1 MSEPAA
7 SDQDESAQR
16 APGDSHGGPR
26 LAVVVLAW
34 NAREEV
40 LRCLAS
46 LRGEMRPG
54 DLVIL
59 VDNASAD
66 GTAEAV
72 REREPAVRVVVNGAN
87 LGYAGGM
94 NTGLRLALADSGVGL
109 VLVLNQD
116 TVVPPGTLAALLG
129 AAARRP
135 AFDSFQPLLVRIDE
149 RGAEGAID
157 SAGQRLHR
165 VPGASDWLA
174 GEAVAAAP
182 RTESEVFGPCGAAA
196 LFRADSLRRVG
207 LFDEEHFLI
216 FEDVDLAFRLRLA
229 GGRALLVPQVRVLHR
244 RGISGGDAAPSALR
258 RFLVARN
265 GVAIALRYWPARWL
279 LLSAPILAFRMLR
292 ALRLRGATGRVC
304 GPMWSRAWAARRAAR
319 VRAVKSGTDR
329 WLTTKSVPAEG

>member
-1 MSEPAA
+1 MREPGAAHVDEVVPAPPAA
-7 SDQDESAQR
+7 
-16 APGDSHGGPR
+16 GPR

-34 NAREEV
+34 NARADV
-40 LRCLAS
+40 LRCLES

-94 NTGLRLALADSGVGL
+94 NAGLRVALADPGVGL

-116 TVVPPGTLAALLG
+116 TIVPPGTLAALLD

-157 SAGQRLHR
+157 SAAQRLHR

-174 GEAVAAAP
+174 GEPTSAAP
-182 RTESEVFGPCGAAA
+182 SAESEIFGACGAAA
-196 LFRADSLRRVG
+196 LYRAKSLRRVG

-216 FEDVDLAFRLRLA
+216 FEDVDLAFRLRLG

-279 LLSAPILAFRMLR
+279 VLSAPVLAFRMLR

-304 GPMWSRAWAARRAAR
+304 GPMWSRAFAARSVARSRAAET
-319 VRAVKSGTDR
+319 GMDM